1 MTRTIRL
8 LGVTRELAGV
18 AELRLELAPAAT
30 VADLRTTLATTVPA
44 LAPTLP
50 SCAVALEHRYCADD
64 VRIDAFEGE
73 ITLVPPV
80 SGG

>member
-1 MTRTIRL
+1 MTRTVRL

-18 AELRLELAPAAT
+18 EAVRLELEPTAT
-30 VADLRTTLATTVPA
+30 VADLRATLATAVPA

-64 VRIDAFEGE
+64 VRIDGYEGE